1 MNLRHLELFYA
12 LMHSGSLTEA
22 ASTLGISQPAASKL
36 LKHTELKLGFNLF
49 QRAKGKLE
57 PTYEAQILYEEIKP
71 IYQKINDLN
80 QFTHTLAQNP
90 HGKIRLGCSANIG
103 LGLISKI
110 TARFSQKYP
119 DVDFSIMIESDALL
133 EQKILDRKIDLALSF
148 VASSETEIVSE
159 SIFEIPLCY
168 IDSQAQQAPI
178 ELHQIQYSRWI
189 QPDIATLNEHLM
201 ISENTDHSRLS
212 AQNNALVAQLVKQNL
227 GCSIIDRDN
236 AEQVLSKEMIYPL
249 KEPLSIKVY
258 LLQNA
263 NLKLSLPIKN
273 LIQILQKQQYL

>member
-80 QFTHTLAQNP
+80 QFTHALAQNP

-133 EQKILDRKIDLALSF
+133 EQKILDRKID
-148 VASSETEIVSE
+148 
-159 SIFEIPLCY
+159 
-168 IDSQAQQAPI
+168 
-178 ELHQIQYSRWI
+178 
-189 QPDIATLNEHLM
+189 
-201 ISENTDHSRLS
+201 
-212 AQNNALVAQLVKQNL
+212 
-227 GCSIIDRDN
+227 
-236 AEQVLSKEMIYPL
+236 
-249 KEPLSIKVY
+249 
-258 LLQNA
+258 
-263 NLKLSLPIKN
+263 
-273 LIQILQKQQYL
+273 